1 MEYTDIF
8 KCRGIMSKLIM
19 IRLKRT
25 MKKITLTTKLRIIDA
40 YYQTLYLSYIADIL
54 EVYIPEVS
62 PMFIFPALA
71 HFQC

>member
-8 KCRGIMSKLIM
+8 KCRGIMSKVIM

-25 MKKITLTTKLRIIDA
+25 IKKITLTTKPRIFDT
-40 YYQTLYLSYIADIL
+40 YYQILYLSYIADIL

-62 PMFIFPALA
+62 SMFIFQALA
-71 HFQC
+71 RFQS